1 MPICDFLKMT
11 LSASCKQFSR
21 HTNFLI
27 SNFDNE
33 EDILQALIYHYDL
46 DNMYFKEIYLVEN

>member
-1 MPICDFLKMT
+1 MT

-46 DNMYFKEIYLVEN
+46 DSMYFKEIYLVEN